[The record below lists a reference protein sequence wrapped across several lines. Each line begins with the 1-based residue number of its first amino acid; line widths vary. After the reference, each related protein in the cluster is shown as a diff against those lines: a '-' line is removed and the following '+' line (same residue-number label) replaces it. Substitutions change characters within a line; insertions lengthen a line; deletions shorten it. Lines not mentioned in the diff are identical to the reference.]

1 MYLLN
6 VIELRIIKYKRAT
19 FCCVIVATVG
29 LGCLKLCIILHMC
42 IVLLKKIVWV
52 KWIVY
57 IQHSWIK
64 SG

>member
-42 IVLLKKIVWV
+42 IVLLKKI
-52 KWIVY
+52 
-57 IQHSWIK
+57 
-64 SG
+64 G